1 MRVLLIGSGA
11 REHAILLGLARDP
24 EVTEIHIA
32 NGNAGTDCT
41 PAGSHATVTVSYTHL
56 TLPTIYSV

>member
-32 NGNAGTDCT
+32 MAMRAQTVLQRDLT
-41 PAGSHATVTVSYTHL
+41 PPSRVTLLRKRLAV
-56 TLPTIYSV
+56 VV